1 MKNVSYFLRA
11 GALAAISA
19 LCWAT
24 AAQAQSLPRQQPVEQ
39 SAPAA
44 ASIQAVAPGSPEAQA
59 AALQARTQERAHLHQ
74 QRQDIDAAL
83 RRGESECYQRFAVED
98 CLKRERRSARQAT
111 APLVQREAALDE
123 AERRGRAAL
132 RLSDI
137 AERQQMQPLPGPV
150 KPARVRDLDASTDV
164 LQQERA
170 YEAQERA
177 QRLQQRQQRHAA
189 EMSEQIPQRAAAA
202 EKARQRLEDKR
213 QAAEGRRARAMEAQQ
228 QRAAS
233 GRQAPAALD
242 PLP

>member
-1 MKNVSYFLRA
+1 MNTVVRYLRV
-11 GALAAISA
+11 GVLLAATAGGMSVAYAQSPIQQPPLSSPPSTMA
-19 LCWAT
+19 ADPAT
-24 AAQAQSLPRQQPVEQ
+24 PAAQA
-39 SAPAA
+39 
-44 ASIQAVAPGSPEAQA
+44 AVAQSRAQEREQLRAQREAIN
-59 AALQARTQERAHLHQ
+59 AALQQGE
-74 QRQDIDAAL
+74 AA
-83 RRGESECYQRFAVED
+83 CYQRFAVED

>member
-1 MKNVSYFLRA
+1 M
-11 GALAAISA
+11 AADP
-19 LCWAT
+19 AT
-24 AAQAQSLPRQQPVEQ
+24 PAAQA
-39 SAPAA
+39 
-44 ASIQAVAPGSPEAQA
+44 AVAQSRAQEREQLRAQREAIN
-59 AALQARTQERAHLHQ
+59 AALQQGE
-74 QRQDIDAAL
+74 AA
-83 RRGESECYQRFAVED
+83 CYQRFAVED